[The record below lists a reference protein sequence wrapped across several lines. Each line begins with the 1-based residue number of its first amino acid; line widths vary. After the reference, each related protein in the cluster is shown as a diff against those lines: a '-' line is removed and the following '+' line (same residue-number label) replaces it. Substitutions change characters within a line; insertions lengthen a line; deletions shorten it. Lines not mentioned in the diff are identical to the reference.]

1 VGDGTM
7 LRVFAFRPARADSAF
22 DATLR
27 DGVLPG
33 LLALPGLVDAFVGRH
48 GPGED
53 ARQAGLELA

>member
-1 VGDGTM
+1 M